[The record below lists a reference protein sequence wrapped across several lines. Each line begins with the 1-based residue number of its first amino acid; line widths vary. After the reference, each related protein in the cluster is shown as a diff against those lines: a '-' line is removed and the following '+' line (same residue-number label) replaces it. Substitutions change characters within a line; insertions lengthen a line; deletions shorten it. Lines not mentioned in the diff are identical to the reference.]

1 MDKVFAQCEEKIA
14 DVLKIDLTSFQKL
27 MKSMGFCHVKFGGYR
42 EIMREKPDIMLKCI
56 ATSAQSA
63 RWLTQADSLYS

>member
-27 MKSMGFCHVKFGGYR
+27 IKSMGFCHVQFGGYR
-42 EIMREKPDIMLKCI
+42 EIMREKPDIM
-56 ATSAQSA
+56 
-63 RWLTQADSLYS
+63 